1 MNGWSLARALAQVRP
16 GCVTLLSS
24 VSTPGSWHLTSHV
37 VSADPGRRD
46 ERKSLLRGETEALGV
61 SEWGSGSWLGPQRL

>member
-16 GCVTLLSS
+16 GRVTLLSS